1 MNTQTEKNIPLTRE
15 EMAVYMNYMDD
26 NFKKC
31 MIDLNTKIAGQNEL
45 IVKLVEKFIQLNNQ
59 NTDKITKALTQN
71 SLGSSTT
78 DLHYISD
85 SVNSLC
91 QAVSEL
97 KINNK
102 HTVSIAE
109 NNINFNTM
117 DINDIQKWISNIW
130 KSCEIIGKY
139 TNETKIQV
147 LKKMYSHMRT
157 KGVNLSSLYK
167 EYRAT
172 SPVKL
177 AQINMCAKSDYLRKV
192 AEDCIK
198 EMYSD
203 VKSPNEVE
211 ESKVTVHKA
220 LYKNSN
226 VVDEICRKYAK
237 NNSISEQSAKII
249 LAMRLK
255 KISGVNIKEERAK
268 FASKH
273 GVKTCSFG
281 TYVENNPELFK
292 MLKKISK
299 EKKNG

>member
-1 MNTQTEKNIPLTRE
+1 MNTQTEKKIPLTRE
-15 EMAVYMNYMDD
+15 EMAVYVNYMDD

-31 MIDLNTKIAGQNEL
+31 MIDLNTKIASQNEL

-59 NTDKITKALTQN
+59 NTDKITKALAQN

-91 QAVSEL
+91 QAVSGL
-97 KINNK
+97 RLNN
-102 HTVSIAE
+102 TTPVSIAE

-117 DINDIQKWISNIW
+117 DVSDIQKWISNVW
-130 KSCEIIGKY
+130 KSCEVIGKY

-147 LKKMYSHMRT
+147 LKKMYSSMRT
-157 KGVNLSSLYK
+157 KGVDLSSLYK
-167 EYRAT
+167 DYKAT
-172 SPVKL
+172 CPAKL
-177 AQINMCAKSDYLRKV
+177 AKINMCAKSDYLRKV

-198 EMYSD
+198 EMYD
-203 VKSPNEVE
+203 NVKFKKEAE
-211 ESKVTVHKA
+211 ENSVTVSKA
-220 LYKNSN
+220 LYKNSSA
-226 VVDEICRKYAK
+226 VDEICRKYAK
-237 NNSISEQSAKII
+237 NNAISEQSAKIM